1 MILLQFMGCLRNLM
15 HSYSSHLITTY
26 ITNDM
31 EEDDT
36 GHPVQP
42 TEEPTPPALT
52 SATHTLKD
60 APGDQAD
67 GTMTPYKQS
76 FS

>member
-1 MILLQFMGCLRNLM
+1 
-15 HSYSSHLITTY
+15 
-26 ITNDM
+26 M

-60 APGDQAD
+60 AQGDQAD